1 MKSLVA
7 IELYSQVGY
16 LYYCFTYIPTYL
28 LTITHLSTY
37 PCTHPPTYNPEQKC
51 CMGQYIHYWTVHP
64 PFKHESL
71 SPPLPPLPSPSLP
84 FSPFNVAFTLCVQ
97 HCTGE
102 GSKGFNLNVP
112 RTLDQNCTLPL
123 IHLLAPTMH
132 LPTQPPTYLPTHKN
146 YLEEHHRLNITCTRK
161 HLPLVLFFCKFFLPL
176 HGTTFLSLY

>member
-16 LYYCFTYIPTYL
+16 LYYCFAYIPTYL

-51 CMGQYIHYWTVHP
+51 CMGQYILLNSTSPIQTWKSFSP
-64 PFKHESL
+64 SPSSSL
-71 SPPLPPLPSPSLP
+71 TFSPLPSPSPL
-84 FSPFNVAFTLCVQ
+84 SMLHLLYAYNIVL
-97 HCTGE
+97 GE

-146 YLEEHHRLNITCTRK
+146 YLEEHHRLNIT
-161 HLPLVLFFCKFFLPL
+161 
-176 HGTTFLSLY
+176 